1 MDGILI
7 TNHILKLIND
17 KKIQISELLIS
28 NGVKDML
35 HYRHL
40 MGNIEGLEY
49 LEQELKSLLNQ
60 QELNDD

>member
-7 TNHILKLIND
+7 TNRILKLIND
-17 KKIQISELLIS
+17 KRNQISELLIS

-40 MGNIEGLEY
+40 MGNIEGLEF
-49 LEQELKSLLNQ
+49 LEQELKSLLDK
-60 QELNDD
+60 QELQDE

>member
-17 KKIQISELLIS
+17 KRNQISELLIS

-40 MGNIEGLEY
+40 MGNIEGLEF
-49 LEQELKSLLNQ
+49 LEQELKSLLDK
-60 QELNDD
+60 QELQDE

>member
-1 MDGILI
+1 MDGIII
-7 TNHILKLIND
+7 TNHILK
-17 KKIQISELLIS
+17 QISELLIS

-49 LEQELKSLLNQ
+49 LEQELKSLLDQ